1 MSNCHAFSVLL
12 DFHRNCR
19 YLTPPDL
26 GTIVT
31 SKLLKDDKIVTKFEC
46 FVITVLVMFSKF
58 LYLEK
63 RKKVGTNTKLDFV
76 HCTSVFHEVAGDP
89 SKYRW
94 NVIQGYFSRRV
105 NVLYHCVHRK
115 TKVLNA
121 MVRPFCTSANN

>member
-1 MSNCHAFSVLL
+1 MSNGQAFSVLL

-19 YLTPPDL
+19 YLPPPDL
-26 GTIVT
+26 ETIVT
-31 SKLLKDDKIVTKFEC
+31 SKLLKDEKMVTKFEY
-46 FVITVLVMFSKF
+46 FVITVLVLFSKF
-58 LYLEK
+58 LSL
-63 RKKVGTNTKLDFV
+63 KKIYVGTITKLDFV

-94 NVIQGYFSRRV
+94 NLIQGYFSRRV

-121 MVRPFCTSANN
+121 MVRPLCTSANN